1 MLWPNGKPML
11 DASGKLI
18 TPDGT
23 PLFDADNKLTIQP
36 NWTAPVGGV
45 G

>member
-1 MLWPNGKPML
+1 ML
-11 DASGKLI
+11 DASGNLI
-18 TPDGT
+18 TPEGE

-36 NWTAPVGGV
+36 NWTEPVGGT